1 MHIVA
6 FVYMVQQIHQLI
18 YLMLHVHESVVHL
31 VISLMLNA
39 CLLFG
44 RYARDVE
51 ITNGRWAM
59 LGFLAAITVE
69 AATGK
74 GILSQLIYYAKLSGL
89 LGQQSGF

>member
-1 MHIVA
+1 MNSTKKVLGRQHHAGLVTK
-6 FVYMVQQIHQLI
+6 QCLI
-18 YLMLHVHESVVHL
+18 AWSA
-31 VISLMLNA
+31 A
-39 CLLFG
+39 C
-44 RYARDVE
+44 RYARQVE